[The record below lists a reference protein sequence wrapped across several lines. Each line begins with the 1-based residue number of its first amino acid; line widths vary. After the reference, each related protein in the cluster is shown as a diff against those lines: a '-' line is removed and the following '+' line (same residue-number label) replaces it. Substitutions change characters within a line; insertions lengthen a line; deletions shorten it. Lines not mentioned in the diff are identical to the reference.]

1 MSRAQGHVRLWA
13 YTSAVN
19 GILPEVLARV
29 LAQHP
34 GTHIALQEALSD
46 AAARAVASGAAD
58 LGIFGENT
66 AAFGLV
72 TSVCDVHDLVLL
84 VPQKHP
90 LAERDGV
97 SFAEALQFDFIG
109 QERESSLVR
118 LMAAAEPLAQS
129 IALHKIR
136 LDEPRV
142 RRRLLVGRSD
152 GTLPPATQAVL
163 EAIAELGRGLSP
175 GCALPNSQE
184 WRTLPQCVRQSTWRR
199 NGSWLAFP
207 SSLTASLAWSRPT
220 PTPRCSTC
228 CARTSR

>member
-1 MSRAQGHVRLWA
+1 MHG
-13 YTSAVN
+13 
-19 GILPEVLARV
+19 ARTHPRPRWPRR
-29 LAQHP
+29 AQHP

-46 AAARAVASGAAD
+46 TAARAAASGAAD

-118 LMAAAEPLAQS
+118 LMAAAGPSPSPLRCTRFGS
-129 IALHKIR
+129 
-136 LDEPRV
+136 
-142 RRRLLVGRSD
+142 
-152 GTLPPATQAVL
+152 T
-163 EAIAELGRGLSP
+163 SP
-175 GCALPNSQE
+175 GCAGACWWAAGTARCRPRHRPCS
-184 WRTLPQCVRQSTWRR
+184 RQS
-199 NGSWLAFP
+199 P
-207 SSLTASLAWSRPT
+207 SSAGG
-220 PTPRCSTC
+220 
-228 CARTSR
+228 